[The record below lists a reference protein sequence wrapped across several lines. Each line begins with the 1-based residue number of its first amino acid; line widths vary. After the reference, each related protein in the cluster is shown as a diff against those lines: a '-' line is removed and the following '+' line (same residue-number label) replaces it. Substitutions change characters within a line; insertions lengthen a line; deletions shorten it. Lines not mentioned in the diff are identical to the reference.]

1 MEGEKLR
8 ITHDGW
14 EIIRYEENT
23 PIRKQDTLAVELP
36 LTIQLN
42 GHEFATMVCSPSDL
56 ADLVCGFLASEGIIY
71 TLDELQELSIDIERG
86 FAYVTLNRT
95 IDPKKYDQSKRF
107 IGSCC
112 GKSRQ
117 FYFKSD
123 VRTAKTIRHALT
135 ITPSAC
141 YHLMNEM
148 QAMSNIFHQTG
159 NMHNAALCT
168 VDKVLFMRHDIG
180 RHNALDKIYG
190 KILSSRLSV
199 RDKVIVFSG
208 RISSEVLLKVSK
220 IGVSILLSKSAP
232 TDLAIKLANDLG
244 ITVTGFIRG
253 EKMNVYSHPE
263 RIVND

>member
-1 MEGEKLR
+1 MQ
-8 ITHDGW
+8 ITHDDW

-42 GHEFATMVCSPSDL
+42 GNEFATMVCSPSHLD
-56 ADLVCGFLASEGIIY
+56 DLVCGFLASEGIIY
-71 TLDELQELSIDIERG
+71 TRDEIQDLSVDMERG
-86 FAYVTLNRT
+86 FTYVTLNRT
-95 IDPKKYDQSKRF
+95 IDPSQFDHSKRF

-141 YHLMNEM
+141 YDLMNEM